1 MLKCKN
7 CKFIWQK
14 YSLNEKLQITLYDKL
29 ISSAKSKRKSDDSIE
44 YIKERSN
51 SEFSFFE
58 NILNKKNFKVLDY
71 GAGWGSWILSLKY
84 NLKNIFAFETSKK
97 RVNYLKIKKINV
109 INFKDIKKKKYKFD
123 LIRLEQVLEHID
135 NFNQIV
141 RDLKKILNKDG
152 LVYMSVPNSN
162 ILFKKKW
169 FNSLLIKG
177 PAQPLEHINSFT
189 NNSLNKLLQKYDYKK
204 NFIYCF
210 SKVDNKKKKD
220 FSTRTVKTAVRII
233 FNNFYSTSI
242 LFKNNFMCGI
252 NGFNFQ
258 DDDLIK
264 KMMSITK
271 NRGPDFSNFFS
282 SKDITLGHDRLSI
295 LDLNPRSHQPYKFKH
310 FTISFNGEIYN
321 YKQLKKELIEV
332 GYKFK
337 TTSDTEVIIYLFD
350 KFGIESFK
358 KLSGIFAISLWD
370 AREKRLYL
378 IRDIVGVKP
387 LYYYFDNNRK
397 KLIFSS
403 SIRAIRQFENVS
415 KINPNALF
423 FYKNIGRNDSNNTF
437 FNGIKKLLPGQ
448 LLICNKDKNFKL
460 INFLNFNFSKEKA
473 NISKRSICEIIE
485 SQFISDVPV
494 SLSLSGGYD
503 SNIIYYSMRNFL
515 EKKNYSLY
523 SFYFHDYDKFNTD
536 YNIAKK
542 IVNFL
547 EMN

>member
-204 NFIYCF
+204 I
-210 SKVDNKKKKD
+210 SSIVLVKSIIKKKD

-242 LFKNNFMCGI
+242 LFK
-252 NGFNFQ
+252 
-258 DDDLIK
+258 K
-264 KMMSITK
+264 
-271 NRGPDFSNFFS
+271 
-282 SKDITLGHDRLSI
+282 
-295 LDLNPRSHQPYKFKH
+295 
-310 FTISFNGEIYN
+310 
-321 YKQLKKELIEV
+321 
-332 GYKFK
+332 
-337 TTSDTEVIIYLFD
+337 
-350 KFGIESFK
+350 
-358 KLSGIFAISLWD
+358 
-370 AREKRLYL
+370 
-378 IRDIVGVKP
+378 
-387 LYYYFDNNRK
+387 
-397 KLIFSS
+397 
-403 SIRAIRQFENVS
+403 
-415 KINPNALF
+415 
-423 FYKNIGRNDSNNTF
+423 
-437 FNGIKKLLPGQ
+437 
-448 LLICNKDKNFKL
+448 
-460 INFLNFNFSKEKA
+460 
-473 NISKRSICEIIE
+473 
-485 SQFISDVPV
+485 
-494 SLSLSGGYD
+494 
-503 SNIIYYSMRNFL
+503 
-515 EKKNYSLY
+515 
-523 SFYFHDYDKFNTD
+523 
-536 YNIAKK
+536 
-542 IVNFL
+542 
-547 EMN
+547 